1 MSRPP
6 LQLIEF
12 LHSAAQWE
20 MDHRSGEEACATLD
34 TLMIYETQFHDVP
47 LIPSEQATCNGDLA
61 QRTFEAHVS
70 QVTRHRCDDF
80 LSYCE

>member
-20 MDHRSGEEACATLD
+20 MDHKSGEGACATLG
-34 TLMIYETQFHDVP
+34 TLMICENQFHDVRQ
-47 LIPSEQATCNGDLA
+47 IPSEQATCNGDLA
-61 QRTFEAHVS
+61 QRIFEAHALGS
-70 QVTRHRCDDF
+70 QA
-80 LSYCE
+80 